1 MSYNEYRDW
10 KSFEKMQLQGL
21 IETKNELENQ
31 LIGINEDITKLIG
44 KKVAD
49 SVFIR
54 ALNEKTLCRNC
65 KLIAPIVRDK
75 LCYSCC

>member
-1 MSYNEYRDW
+1 MSYSEYRDW
-10 KSFEKMQLQGL
+10 KAYDKMQLQGL
-21 IETKNELENQ
+21 IETKTELERQ
-31 LIGINEDITKLIG
+31 LLDINKDISKLVG
-44 KKVAD
+44 KKVAE

-75 LCYSCC
+75 LCYSCS